1 MLCFGSVLALS
12 VKHAHE
18 HAEHAQG
25 PGLHQHI
32 DRPTWLNHV
41 AKYLHQ
47 QEERGCSKACW
58 LTMQNVVADNA
69 RNLIVNATGRPAAN
83 RTLGTGSDGEGVDA
97 LLAFFY
103 ESWTGKGHHIAGISL
118 ELGGLDGVTES
129 QTLKLEEEAGFRRV
143 VIEADVSRRKQRLD
157 LAPEVVGVTAAVCDQ
172 PGTVHYIGKGYTA
185 GVAEFMPSTFLHRW
199 YPSVERALSKVGDRW
214 EKVDFKALR
223 PPSTEVPCVSLSHIL
238 DTELRLRWI
247 DFAILDTEGAELSIL
262 KTVDWQRIHFGV
274 LVIED
279 VASTRPISYR
289 KDIIDY
295 MLNHTGG
302 QYKVIF
308 SVRGRNTWFM
318 HRDFVATAQAPREDP
333 TSRSG
338 SFYRWSAPYM

>member
-1 MLCFGSVLALS
+1 MDA
-12 VKHAHE
+12 
-18 HAEHAQG
+18 
-25 PGLHQHI
+25 
-32 DRPTWLNHV
+32 
-41 AKYLHQ
+41 
-47 QEERGCSKACW
+47 
-58 LTMQNVVADNA
+58 
-69 RNLIVNATGRPAAN
+69 AAN
-83 RTLGTGSDGEGVDA
+83 RRRLEPSCGDATLSRLHGDPTLSRLHERFGILVTLPTAGEHLVNAAELQALAATYGV
-97 LLAFFY
+97 
-103 ESWTGKGHHIAGISL
+103 
-118 ELGGLDGVTES
+118 
-129 QTLKLEEEAGFRRV
+129 V
-143 VIEADVSRRKQRLD
+143 VLRNTANTPM
-157 LAPEVVGVTAAVCDQ
+157 APQQIAAVCDQ